1 MTQDIVRRIDFVL
14 NGRTMLSARE
24 QLLDEARDEIK
35 RLRKINH
42 RLLHSAAMLGND
54 SKSNAS
60 QLEKD
65 KDYGTVD

>member
-1 MTQDIVRRIDFVL
+1 
-14 NGRTMLSARE
+14 MLSARE